1 MSKADATRPPRSAS
15 HHHPQSPYSRSPQ
28 IRTTNQPKPLSRS
41 PPATP
46 VQQGHRD
53 DQHDNDRS
61 KLEEVFRN
69 EFNLR
74 IGTFSSTVRAENL
87 TP

>member
-1 MSKADATRPPRSAS
+1 M
-15 HHHPQSPYSRSPQ
+15 
-28 IRTTNQPKPLSRS
+28 
-41 PPATP
+41 
-46 VQQGHRD
+46 QQGHRD

-74 IGTFSSTVRAENL
+74 IGTFSSTVRAEFDPLAVALAYHAGPRRLGLNGGTFGIDVPGVL
-87 TP
+87 YSWLSIP